1 MKKFLILSAITLML
15 FIACTKKETAG
26 IQPSMTESQR
36 VSDIAK
42 PLVQMLKDS
51 LLAELTAAINSGG
64 PASAVSICN
73 TKALNITSAI
83 KGDSDHQ
90 VELKR
95 VSNKYRNPVNAPD
108 ARDKSVLT
116 QYEADISNG
125 IKYPDSYII
134 KEVNETG
141 TNYYYYTPLKIMPL
155 CMNCHGDPQKMDPNL
170 VQKLKELYPNDKA
183 TGYKEG
189 DFRGL
194 VRVKIIGK
202 I

>member
-1 MKKFLILSAITLML
+1 MKKILILSALSLLM
-15 FIACTKKETAG
+15 IISCSKKETDG
-26 IQPSMTESQR
+26 MQPSITEAQKI
-36 VSDIAK
+36 SDIAK
-42 PLVQMLKDS
+42 PLVQMLKDT
-51 LLAELTAAINSGG
+51 LLAELTAAINTGG

-95 VSNKYRNPVNAPD
+95 VSNKYRNPANAPD
-108 ARDKSVLT
+108 DRDKSVLK
-116 QYEADISNG
+116 QYEADVANG

-134 KEVNETG
+134 KEENESG

-155 CMNCHGDPQKMDPNL
+155 CMNCHGDPQKMDSNL
-170 VQKLKELYPNDKA
+170 VRKLKELYPTDKA

-202 I
+202 V